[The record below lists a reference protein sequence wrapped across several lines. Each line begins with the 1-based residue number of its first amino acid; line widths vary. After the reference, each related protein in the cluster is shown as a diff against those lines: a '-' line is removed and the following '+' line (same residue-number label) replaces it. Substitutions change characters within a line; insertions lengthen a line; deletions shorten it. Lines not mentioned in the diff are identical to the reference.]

1 MSAEWESRDRERFG
15 PSLSVVAGMSFG
27 PLCRRSLVALLLVV
41 STALFP
47 VSLTAAGEDVRSLLE
62 ALRIDIPAQP
72 LAAPAFSLPDL
83 NGTPVRLAD
92 FRGRIVMLYFW
103 TTW

>member
-1 MSAEWESRDRERFG
+1 MMKITWAIGRKLALAFG
-15 PSLSVVAGMSFG
+15 GFLA
-27 PLCRRSLVALLLVV
+27 LLVV
-41 STALFP
+41 
-47 VSLTAAGEDVRSLLE
+47 AAAMLPPSFTPAAEKDIRPLLE
-62 ALRIDIPAQP
+62 ALSIGIPAQP

-92 FRGRIVMLYFW
+92 LRGRIVMLYFW

>member
-1 MSAEWESRDRERFG
+1 MSAEWESRDRERLG

-83 NGTPVRLAD
+83 NGTLVRLAD

>member
-15 PSLSVVAGMSFG
+15 PSLVAGMSFG

-62 ALRIDIPAQP
+62 ALRIDIPAWGRATRTG
-72 LAAPAFSLPDL
+72 AAEGHCDE
-83 NGTPVRLAD
+83 T
-92 FRGRIVMLYFW
+92 
-103 TTW
+103 